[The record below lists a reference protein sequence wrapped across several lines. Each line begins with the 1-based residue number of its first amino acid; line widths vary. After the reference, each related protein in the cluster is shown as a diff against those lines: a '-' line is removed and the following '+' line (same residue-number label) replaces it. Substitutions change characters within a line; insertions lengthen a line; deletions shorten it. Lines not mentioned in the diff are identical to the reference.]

1 MISDAI
7 IEAAA
12 RNFFK
17 TIFPNGAWDAA
28 SAPTR
33 DTCRAGARALAAGLL
48 ATESPADPLP
58 AGQVR
63 REPDTSD
70 VWHRIGKAD
79 EWFCAHPDIDIRLTD
94 DDVRD
99 WPVLVPEAALD
110 EAREEAREAGF
121 KAENK
126 ISAMLDDLNDLR
138 GERDR
143 LSAHVAELEATEP
156 QSVDAD
162 ALAKAINKA
171 HDVWGGQV
179 LADTIREHLPATT
192 RPALPEGHVAVDLRG
207 VPRPVLDAIAD
218 WADWDDEPFA
228 NAARA
233 ELARRAAENGV
244 SS

>member
-17 TIFPNGAWDAA
+17 TIFPNGAWDAT
-28 SAPTR
+28 SAFER
-33 DTCRAGARALAAGLL
+33 DTCRAGARALAAAGLL
-48 ATESPADPLP
+48 ATESPAEPLP

-63 REPDTSD
+63 REPDTSNAWQKRVD
-70 VWHRIGKAD
+70 GRWH
-79 EWFCAHPDIDIRLTD
+79 CAHLYNEDRLTD

-99 WPVLVPEAALD
+99 WPVLVPETDLD
-110 EAREEAREAGF
+110 EAREARF

-126 ISAMLDDLNDLR
+126 ISALMDNLNDLR

-143 LSAHVAELEATEP
+143 FSARVAELEATEP

-171 HDVWGGQV
+171 HDVWRGQL

>member
-1 MISDAI
+1 MTSDDI
-7 IEAAA
+7 IETAAKA
-12 RNFFK
+12 MYEELTAFDWETALPLTQQMHRK
-17 TIFPNGAWDAA
+17 ATRAA
-28 SAPTR
+28 LEV
-33 DTCRAGARALAAGLL
+33 AGVELPS
-48 ATESPADPLP
+48 ESLP
-58 AGQVR
+58 VDQVR
-63 REPDTSD
+63 REPDTSNAWQKRVD
-70 VWHRIGKAD
+70 GRWH
-79 EWFCAHPDIDIRLTD
+79 CAHLYNEDRLTD

-99 WPVLVPEAALD
+99 WPVLVPETDLD
-110 EAREEAREAGF
+110 EAREARF

-143 LSAHVAELEATEP
+143 FLARVAELEATEP

-192 RPALPEGHVAVDLRG
+192 RPALPDVPVAVDMRG
-207 VPRPVLDAIAD
+207 WTEDGLQDLSEMRPDAGTTIA
-218 WADWDDEPFA
+218 AA
-228 NAARA
+228 NIASAAARA
-233 ELARRAAENGV
+233 ELARRATEAGV

>member
-48 ATESPADPLP
+48 ATESPAEPLP

-63 REPDTSD
+63 REPDTSNAWQKRVD
-70 VWHRIGKAD
+70 GRWH
-79 EWFCAHPDIDIRLTD
+79 CAHLYNEDRITD

-110 EAREEAREAGF
+110 EAREARF

-126 ISAMLDDLNDLR
+126 ISALMDNLNDLR

-143 LSAHVAELEATEP
+143 FSARVAELEATEP

-171 HDVWGGQV
+171 HDVWRGQL